1 MKNLILITTAFLML
15 YLRSS
20 VTQGTSDDKIPRV
33 SYCDLLSV
41 PQNYDKKLVTTATL
55 VGSSFHS
62 VAVYDPKCMST
73 TTNNRSASLELSQG
87 WNSTLLGK
95 KLSKALRHGHAVQ
108 VTFEGIFYGSGGPY
122 GGDGTKYRF
131 IVQRL
136 ISVEEVL
143 KKETNRSLPTTTTP
157 TDPVMMR

>member
-1 MKNLILITTAFLML
+1 MKNQIRIAAAFLML
-15 YLRSS
+15 YLSTS
-20 VTQGTSDDKIPRV
+20 IAQGTSKEEITRV

-41 PQNYDKKLVTTATL
+41 PQTYDKKLVTTAAL

-73 TTNNRSASLELSQG
+73 AADNRSASLEFSQG

-95 KLSKALRHGHAVQ
+95 KLSKALRHGHTVQ
-108 VTFEGIFYGSGGPY
+108 VTFEGIFYGTGGPY

-143 KKETNRSLPTTTTP
+143 EKDANR
-157 TDPVMMR
+157 